1 MAALHTH
8 THTHNRTLT
17 HTHTHTRSDTHT
29 GLLTVTFDA
38 EVEASDIYAGGFI
51 KVGPG
56 GSVGGG
62 EKNDH
67 RQWSEPGHD
76 TS

>member
-8 THTHNRTLT
+8 THTQS
-17 HTHTHTRSDTHT
+17 HTDTHTRTHAQTHT
-29 GLLTVTFDA
+29 QGLLTVTFDA